1 MSFRIYL
8 SPPDVGANE
17 RNLLLEAFDSNWIA
31 PFGPALNEFEALLS
45 ETIGTNVSAV
55 SSGTAALHLLLKA
68 HHIGAG
74 DYVLCSNI
82 TFAATVFAVDYVGAK
97 AILVGSDSQTWNM
110 CPDALSETLAWCK
123 KEGIIPKAL
132 LVTHLYGMPADV
144 FSILEICKEHDIV
157 VIEDAAEA
165 LGSSYFGG
173 MCGNLADGA
182 SLSFNGN
189 KIITTSSG
197 GAVCTNNEDHLE
209 RVKFWAN
216 QAKDNT
222 PFYMHHETGYN
233 YRLSNLSAAVG
244 LGQLQCLEEKVAKKR
259 AIFERYQDALEP
271 LGFQFQ
277 EEPALCESNR
287 WLTVA
292 LIPEN
297 EKASVSDL
305 IEYLK
310 ALGIEARHMWT
321 PMHMMPLPYLVKTDI
336 DLNGDL
342 DIFTRGICLPSGTG
356 LTEDQQTEVIEA
368 IKAYYQSL

>member
-31 PFGPALNEFEALLS
+31 PFGPALNAFEALLS
-45 ETIGTNVSAV
+45 DTIGNKVSAV

-68 HHIGAG
+68 HNVGAG

-82 TFAATVFAVDYVGAK
+82 TFAATVFVVDYVGAK
-97 AILVGSDSQTWNM
+97 AILVPSDKQTWNM
-110 CPDALSETLAWCK
+110 CPKALNETLEWCE
-123 KEGIIPKAL
+123 KEGIAPKAL
-132 LVTHLYGMPADV
+132 LVTHLYGMPAEV
-144 FSILEICKEHDIV
+144 FDILEICKPYNIV

-165 LGSSYFGG
+165 LGSNYLFQA
-173 MCGNLADGA
+173 CGNLAHGGA
-182 SLSFNGN
+182 LSFNGN

-197 GAVCTNNEDHLE
+197 GAVCTNNDFHSE
-209 RVKFWAN
+209 RMQFWAN

-244 LGQLQCLEEKVAKKR
+244 LGQLQALEEKVAKKR
-259 AIFERYQDALEP
+259 AIFERYKAALEP

-277 EEPALCESNR
+277 HEPEICESNR

-305 IEYLK
+305 IDSLR

-321 PMHMMPLPYLVKTDI
+321 PMHIMPLPYLVKTNL
-336 DLNGDL
+336 DLESDFE
-342 DIFTRGICLPSGTG
+342 IFLKGICLPSGTG
-356 LTEDQQTEVIEA
+356 LTEAQQQEVITA
-368 IKAYYQSL
+368 IITYYQSL